1 MNFSDFKRIM
11 TTYDYFSLTKRECK
25 IQAFVGFSL
34 FFIII
39 GSFFLPFLN
48 PNTINNSDPSALFF
62 AIVVYY
68 STLFSC
74 ISFFIFLGF
83 IQELDE
89 KYGIRSKVRLGN
101 SYQYRVLFPLSL
113 CPPFFILIFAG
124 TYVLSNLIIGF
135 GICLS
140 FAIPLI
146 SMFLR
151 IKVFND
157 DSCISKD
164 GDFVLGYRPELYF
177 VILLIIGL
185 YGYYFGF
192 SSFSEGN
199 FLSILWILFI
209 LVFQLILVFPDK
221 LNNLG
226 SCDLRVGKYCA
237 IFLVS
242 YLLVFIVFVI
252 LFQPILLN
260 SSFSLFDYL
269 SINWFLSKKGYLIIV
284 CLFAYLVFRNYNKKS

>member
-11 TTYDYFSLTKRECK
+11 TTYDYFLLTKRECK
-25 IQAFVGFSL
+25 IQAFVSFSL

-48 PNTINNSDPSALFF
+48 SNTINNSDSSALFF

-83 IQELDE
+83 IQELDD

-113 CPPFFILIFAG
+113 CPPLFILIFAG
-124 TYVLSNLIIGF
+124 TYVFSKLILGF

-140 FAIPLI
+140 FTIPLI

-157 DSCISKD
+157 GSCISKD
-164 GDFVLGYRPELYF
+164 GNFVLGYRPELYF
-177 VILLIIGL
+177 ASSLIVGL

-192 SSFSEGN
+192 SGLSEGN
-199 FLSILWILFI
+199 FLSILWILFV
-209 LVFQLILVFPDK
+209 LFFQLILVFPDK
-221 LNNLG
+221 LNNVV

-237 IFLVS
+237 MFLGS
-242 YLLVFIVFVI
+242 YLLVFMVFAI
-252 LFQPILLN
+252 LFQPILLGGG
-260 SSFSLFDYL
+260 FSLFNYL
-269 SINWFLSKKGYLIIV
+269 SISWFLSKGVYLVIG
-284 CLFAYLVFRNYNKKS
+284 CLFAYLVFRNYNKS